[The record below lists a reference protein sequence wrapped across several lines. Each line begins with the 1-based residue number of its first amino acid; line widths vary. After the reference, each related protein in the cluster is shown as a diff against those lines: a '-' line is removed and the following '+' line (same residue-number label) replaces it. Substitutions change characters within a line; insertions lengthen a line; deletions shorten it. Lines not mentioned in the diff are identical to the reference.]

1 MLRITNVLY
10 TIELPLK
17 GYPFRGPGPAD
28 QVKRLHHPLT
38 TLALVNPKTGEVSG
52 DGAAANPKLNPAIAD
67 RIEGGNLLSHPHR
80 MGERQQDNRNPQA

>member
-38 TLALVNPKTGEVSG
+38 TLALVNPK
-52 DGAAANPKLNPAIAD
+52 LNPAIAD